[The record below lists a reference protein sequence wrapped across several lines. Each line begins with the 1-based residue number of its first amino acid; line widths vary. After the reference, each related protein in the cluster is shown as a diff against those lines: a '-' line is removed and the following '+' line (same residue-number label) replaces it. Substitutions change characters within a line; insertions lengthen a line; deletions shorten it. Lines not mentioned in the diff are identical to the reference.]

1 MASKVL
7 TKSSTNRLITKLN
20 SKINERKKLTDKIN
34 KLDKEIM
41 DINKSLAVSASN
53 MKNRKVKTNSKQ
65 PKKKLDMIESESES
79 SEISDSD

>member
-1 MASKVL
+1 MTSKIL
-7 TKSSTNRLITKLN
+7 TKSSINRLITKLN

-34 KLDKEIM
+34 KIDKEIM
-41 DINKSLAVSASN
+41 DINKCLAISASN
-53 MKNRKVKTNSKQ
+53 MKNKKIKTNSKQ

>member
-1 MASKVL
+1 MASKIL
-7 TKSSTNRLITKLN
+7 TKSSINRLITKLN

-34 KLDKEIM
+34 KIDKEIM
-41 DINKSLAVSASN
+41 DINKSLAISASN
-53 MKNRKVKTNSKQ
+53 MKNKKVKTNNKQ

>member
-34 KLDKEIM
+34 KIDKEIM
-41 DINKSLAVSASN
+41 DINKCLAVNASN
-53 MKNRKVKTNSKQ
+53 MKNKKVKTNSKQ
-65 PKKKLDMIESESES
+65 TKKKLDMIESESES

>member
-20 SKINERKKLTDKIN
+20 SKINERKKLTEKIN
-34 KLDKEIM
+34 KIDKEIL
-41 DINKSLAVSASN
+41 DINKSLAISASN
-53 MKNRKVKTNSKQ
+53 MKNKKVKTNSKQ

-79 SEISDSD
+79 SEVSDSD

>member
-7 TKSSTNRLITKLN
+7 SKSATTRLIAKWN
-20 SKINERKKLTDKIN
+20 SKINERKKLTEKIN
-34 KLDKEIM
+34 KIDKEIL
-41 DINKSLAVSASN
+41 DINKSLAISASN
-53 MKNRKVKTNSKQ
+53 MKNKKVKTNSKQ